1 MASTSPTITSTLAA
15 APTVEPQATNP
26 LTSKFTEAERK
37 AVNDLRTRLPL
48 LLGEAY
54 PDKTDAASAPFEIW
68 GLTLHPERIDD
79 ARLDVVL
86 VKFLRARLLDV
97 DEAGTMLISTLKWR
111 AEFRAADTVNEQF
124 DQNIFGK
131 LGYLHGKDKEGRPIT
146 YNVYGGDQDLKQVF
160 GDLDRFLRWRVA
172 LMERGLREIDFVN
185 VDAMVQVHDYAGVSM
200 TSRDADSK
208 KAAAAATKLFQD
220 YYPELLSA
228 KFFVNVP
235 SLFTWI
241 FWLFK
246 PLVSAQTLSKM
257 KVVGTGPQT
266 IGKEMLPHVA
276 ESELPT
282 QYGGTSTL
290 GVSNAGSGI

>member
-1 MASTSPTITSTLAA
+1 MASTVETNNLAP
-15 APTVEPQATNP
+15 APTVEPQSTNP
-26 LTSKFTEAERK
+26 LTTKFTEAERK
-37 AVNDLRTRLPL
+37 AVDELRAT
-48 LLGEAY
+48 Y
-54 PDKTDAASAPFEIW
+54 PDKSDAASAPFEIW
-68 GLTLHPERIDD
+68 GLTLSPERVDD

-86 VKFLRARLLDV
+86 VKFLRARALDV
-97 DEAGTMLISTLKWR
+97 DEAGKMFISTLKWR
-111 AEFRAADTVNEQF
+111 AEFRATDTVNEQF
-124 DQNIFGK
+124 DQSIFGK
-131 LGYLHGKDKEGRPIT
+131 LGYVHGKDKEGRPIT

-160 GDLDRFLRWRVA
+160 GDTERFLRWRVG

-200 TSRDADSK
+200 TSRDANSK
-208 KAAAAATKLFQD
+208 KAAADATKLFQD

-257 KVVGTGPQT
+257 KVVGTGPET

-276 ESELPT
+276 ANQLPS
-282 QYGGTSTL
+282 QYGGESAL
-290 GVSNAGSGI
+290 GGKI

>member
-1 MASTSPTITSTLAA
+1 MTSATDATIGTPSA

-26 LTSKFTEAERK
+26 LTSKFAEAERK
-37 AVNDLRTRLPL
+37 AVDELRTRLPL
-48 LLGEAY
+48 LLSEAY
-54 PDKTDAASAPFEIW
+54 PEKVDAASAPFEIW
-68 GLTLHPERIDD
+68 GLTLDPQRVDD

-86 VKFLRARLLDV
+86 VKFLRARALDV
-97 DEAGTMLISTLKWR
+97 DEASKMLISTLKWR
-111 AEFRAADTVNEQF
+111 AEFRAASTVNEKF
-124 DQNIFGK
+124 DPNIFGR
-131 LGYLHGKDKEGRPIT
+131 LGYVHGKDKEGRPIT
-146 YNVYGGDQDLKQVF
+146 YNIYGGDQDLKEVF
-160 GDLDRFLRWRVA
+160 GDLGRFLRWRVG

-200 TSRDADSK
+200 MSRDANSK
-208 KAAAAATKLFQD
+208 KAAAEATKLFQD

-246 PLVSAQTLSKM
+246 PLVSAQTLAKM

-266 IGKEMLPHVA
+266 IGEEMLPHIA
-276 ESELPT
+276 ESELPS
-282 QYGGTSTL
+282 QYGGKATL
-290 GVSNAGSGI
+290 GG

>member
-1 MASTSPTITSTLAA
+1 MASSADVNNTPSA

-37 AVNDLRTRLPL
+37 AVDELRTRLPL
-48 LLGEAY
+48 LLGETY
-54 PDKTDAASAPFEIW
+54 PEKADAASAPFEIW
-68 GLTLHPERIDD
+68 GLTLDPQRVDD

-86 VKFLRARLLDV
+86 VKFLRARALDV
-97 DEAGTMLISTLKWR
+97 DEAGKMLISTLKWR
-111 AEFRAADTVNEQF
+111 AEFRAADTVNEKF

-131 LGYLHGKDKEGRPIT
+131 LGYVHGKDKEGRPIT
-146 YNVYGGDQDLKQVF
+146 YNIYGGGQDLKEVF
-160 GDLDRFLRWRVA
+160 GDLVRFLRWRVG

-200 TSRDADSK
+200 TSRDAQSK
-208 KAAAAATKLFQD
+208 KAAAEATKLFQD

-246 PLVSAQTLSKM
+246 PLVSAQTLAKM

-276 ESELPT
+276 ESELPS
-282 QYGGTSTL
+282 QYGGKATL
-290 GVSNAGSGI
+290 GA